1 MVVSYRK
8 NIQIMMINHDQDNIC
23 SICLNELE
31 GNNICRTNCN
41 HLFCFECLC
50 RHVMSGANPSCP
62 CCRGEFVSND
72 FISSIRGS
80 TSMNNV
86 NNNFI
91 DTPPQLVR
99 QNTSVYPPIRNF
111 ADESDIYLNVISHD
125 DESITSHGS
134 NISSTNTINFADI
147 DFNYQYDT
155 PMNINELNTDNDSNI
170 AVAAI
175 VTPNNELNININN
188 NDLCDVRRNLILD
201 FNNEL
206 NQNNNLSNPISSQI
220 NNDLRF
226 I

>member
-23 SICLNELE
+23 SICLNVLE

-62 CCRGEFVSND
+62 CCRNDFVSND
-72 FISSIRGS
+72 FISSIRAT
-80 TSMNNV
+80 TS
-86 NNNFI
+86 FSRF
-91 DTPPQLVR
+91 DTPAQLER
-99 QNTSVYPPIRNF
+99 QNTSVYPQIRNF

-188 NDLCDVRRNLILD
+188 NDLCDVRSNLILD

>member
-111 ADESDIYLNVISHD
+111 ADENDIYLNVISHD

-134 NISSTNTINFADI
+134 NISSSNTINFADI

-155 PMNINELNTDNDSNI
+155 PMNVNELNTDNDSNI

-175 VTPNNELNININN
+175 VTPNNEININN

-201 FNNEL
+201 FNNQL
-206 NQNNNLSNPISSQI
+206 NENNNLSTPISSQI